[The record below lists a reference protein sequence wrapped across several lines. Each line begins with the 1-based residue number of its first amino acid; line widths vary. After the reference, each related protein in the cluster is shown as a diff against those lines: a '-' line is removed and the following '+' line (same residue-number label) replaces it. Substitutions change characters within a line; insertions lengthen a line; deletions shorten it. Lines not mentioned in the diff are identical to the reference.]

1 VASIASSRH
10 GGEGVIDWA
19 EHESAVGDEF
29 VAVRVRRLV
38 GGDEQDVGADLV
50 DVGEAGDRL
59 VVDSGD

>member
-1 VASIASSRH
+1 MNPPSETNS
-10 GGEGVIDWA
+10 
-19 EHESAVGDEF
+19 
-29 VAVRVRRLV
+29 AVRVRRLV